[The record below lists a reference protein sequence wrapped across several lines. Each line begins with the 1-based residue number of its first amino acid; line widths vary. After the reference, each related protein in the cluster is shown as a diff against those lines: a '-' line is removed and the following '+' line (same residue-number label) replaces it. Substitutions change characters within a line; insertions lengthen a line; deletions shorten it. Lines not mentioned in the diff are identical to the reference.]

1 MAAQTSYKQQCPSCE
16 AMVLIKDSSLVGKK
30 IECPKCKYKFV
41 VEEPEGADDGPGA
54 SRKGDST
61 ATAKKRS
68 RVRSSSRQ

>member
-61 ATAKKRS
+61 ATAKKS
-68 RVRSSSRQ
+68 AKAA